1 MISPDYNPMGS
12 CAEGYLGILCADC
25 APGYSKNNYF
35 ECAACP
41 DSFLNTLRLVGVL
54 VVGIL
59 LIVLIVR
66 STLSG
71 AVHRKNVNSVYLKI
85 MMNHV

>member
-1 MISPDYNPMGS
+1 MISPDYNPLGS
-12 CAEGYLGILCADC
+12 CAEGYEGILCADC
-25 APGYSKNNYF
+25 TPGYSKNKYF

-41 DSFLNTLRLVGVL
+41 DSLLNVLRLAGIL
-54 VVGIL
+54 SGGIL

-85 MMNHV
+85 MMNQV